1 MSYDFLKVILGTP
14 KQIVEFSLFIFRNLH
29 YVSKSFDLSKIF
41 SLDYLD
47 YWLLIALCL
56 KYQVQQEIQNIFI
69 LNTREKKYEIHFTLQ

>member
-1 MSYDFLKVILGTP
+1 MSYDFLKVILSTP

-69 LNTREKKYEIHFTLQ
+69 LNSREKKYEIRFILQ